1 MLRHILGLAGLLL
14 LSVSSTLHSQEIGG
28 VTLGETTIDE
38 VRSIRGR
45 PYQQGLLED
54 GGAYYLRYNE
64 YAFYFAGPDSVA
76 IAARVLPDG
85 MTRDEVED
93 VFGEPE
99 ETSRRPDLSVAAV
112 YADTLAV
119 QYDRDGE
126 RVHFLEYSLPSDELK
141 RKAAAWRFIELADS
155 LRQVRR
161 DSIDSLRRAR
171 RDSIREVRDSVRE
184 VRQKRARKEIKEK
197 IAGICR
203 SDEGVPELEEWN
215 EMFEDL
221 RDYAPRLI
229 SRYRL
234 RLLKY
239 HDHTCKQ
246 VLAEMA
252 SDTI

>member
-1 MLRHILGLAGLLL
+1 MLRHILGLTGLLL
-14 LSVSSTLHSQEIGG
+14 LFAPSTLHPQEIGG
-28 VTLGETTIDE
+28 VTIGETTIDE

-45 PYQQGLLED
+45 PHQQGLLED
-54 GGAYYLRYNE
+54 GEAYYLRYNE

-76 IAARVLPDG
+76 IAARVFPDG
-85 MTRDEVED
+85 MTRNEVED

-99 ETSRRPDLSVAAV
+99 ETSRRPDLSVQAV

-119 QYDRDGE
+119 QYARDGE
-126 RVHFLEYSLPSDELK
+126 RVYFLEYSLPSDELM
-141 RKAAAWRFIELADS
+141 RKAAAWSFVELADS

-171 RDSIREVRDSVRE
+171 RDSIREVRQKQARRE
-184 VRQKRARKEIKEK
+184 VKEK
-197 IAGICR
+197 IMGICR

-221 RDYAPRLI
+221 RDYAPRLV
-229 SRYRL
+229 SRYRS

-239 HDHTCKQ
+239 YDHTCKE